1 MKTKLPCLQTLIKIL
16 DWSYSLKCWLLCS
29 LLIRLFKSIR
39 RKTMCLHSGRYQKQN
54 ETFYC
59 HVYKSNLFFQCALQ
73 GDNLIVVDMLWEIW
87 ILIFFILR
95 TSSSCRQ
102 TMLNCVSLNQTLD
115 WINSWLRYWALYCL
129 FSVDVLCFMR
139 GFYDYWTN
147 QARNTN
153 FNYQTILKTP
163 WWLCSPIGYL
173 FNWLQTP

>member
-1 MKTKLPCLQTLIKIL
+1 MIKIL

-39 RKTMCLHSGRYQKQN
+39 RKTICLHSGRYQKQN
-54 ETFYC
+54 KTFYC
-59 HVYKSNLFFQCALQ
+59 QVYKSNLFFSMCFTRRQFHSCGYAL
-73 GDNLIVVDMLWEIW
+73 GNMDFN
-87 ILIFFILR
+87 FFILR

-173 FNWLQTP
+173 FIWLQKLLFRKF